1 MYLHS
6 FCSINWIKLNFAS
19 VLATTK
25 MSVNCLDVCMCCVSH
40 RVTLTIW
47 LALRTVWQLS
57 IELKS
62 LLKVWSL
69 GEWLHRILCSYIL
82 HCILPSVLWHCW
94 LSVRKSIWPVKIKWC
109 CFGVVIC
116 LERGTDCLHMVQLM
130 LLHKKALSSHASFK
144 SKLVLPFW
152 YQHIQVV
159 LEKRPL
165 TCVRACVGVCVCIL
179 HYWSVRSTNSCLC
192 ELFNALCV
200 GMLNELRI
208 YELRNLYSNSNSE
221 F

>member
-1 MYLHS
+1 MFNICVHSYSYLVWVELIFATRLGTFCDAERLSVCKLSLCRLHLSLDWKFCYYFYHASLYLHS

-94 LSVRKSIWPVKIKWC
+94 LSVRKSIRPVKIEWC
-109 CFGVVIC
+109 CFGVVVC
-116 LERGTDCLHMVQLM
+116 
-130 LLHKKALSSHASFK
+130 F
-144 SKLVLPFW
+144 
-152 YQHIQVV
+152 
-159 LEKRPL
+159 
-165 TCVRACVGVCVCIL
+165 RAR
-179 HYWSVRSTNSCLC
+179 YR
-192 ELFNALCV
+192 LFAY
-200 GMLNELRI
+200 GPADATA
-208 YELRNLYSNSNSE
+208 
-221 F
+221 